1 MRFIFYK
8 RWKREKLICG
18 VSTLSYELDEMPSTV
33 SPIENGEIKK
43 NGITKECAD
52 TAKEIPGNED
62 EEDLTCGYGTYR
74 PKWMQVFNTPQALLV
89 FLSFAG
95 FVQGF
100 IVNGVINVNMS
111 TLERRFGFTSS
122 KSGWIASVY
131 DLAAAPM
138 ALFVTFM
145 GSVGYK
151 QRWLGSGLI
160 ALGVG
165 SFIMALPHF
174 TTDNYYWQKTQ
185 AAVCSNKSMT
195 CNADSEQ
202 SNLKEYLYVFLL
214 GQVFHSVGGSILYT
228 LGVTCLDDVVKP
240 RTTPLY
246 LGIMMFFATLG
257 PALGYIMGGQ
267 FLNIYVDFNTIANPP
282 ATMDSKDPQWVGAW
296 WICFLI
302 SGTLAIIIGPIL
314 LGYAKELPVAKKIR
328 ETRENEAHQ
337 GHKPVELQDPHQ
349 GATLKEL
356 PSMCF
361 SLLRNPSFIFVS
373 FASANE
379 GILLS
384 GISTFLPKFIEN
396 QFSQTASWASMLA
409 GFVGISGAAGGQFLG
424 GYLCKRLGLNVSGK
438 CRLSIVTLCL
448 GLFMSA
454 AFWAKCDKV
463 KFAGI
468 SVPYSESSMALTG
481 TTSSL
486 PLADNPVD
494 ATCNNLCHCNE
505 EYFNPV
511 CGSDGIQYFSSC
523 HAGCMTYNKTGK
535 VYHNC
540 ACISPLNKTA
550 KHEATEGVCP
560 KKTCIYLHIAL
571 FILFFFIITTFLA
584 QTPIIAIILRCVP
597 DNHRTFGVGLAN
609 FISRI
614 FGTLPGPLLFGF
626 AIDKSCMVWKK
637 SSCAE
642 ELSCWIY
649 KDRTLSRNFFI
660 LVVVVRTFSILF
672 MVLANY
678 LYKPPTQKV
687 QTVIGESQAYVNPV
701 ATEGV

>member
-1 MRFIFYK
+1 M
-8 RWKREKLICG
+8 
-18 VSTLSYELDEMPSTV
+18 
-33 SPIENGEIKK
+33 
-43 NGITKECAD
+43 
-52 TAKEIPGNED
+52 
-62 EEDLTCGYGTYR
+62 
-74 PKWMQVFNTPQALLV
+74 
-89 FLSFAG
+89 FLF
-95 FVQGF
+95 
-100 IVNGVINVNMS
+100 
-111 TLERRFGFTSS
+111 
-122 KSGWIASVY
+122 
-131 DLAAAPM
+131 
-138 ALFVTFM
+138 
-145 GSVGYK
+145 
-151 QRWLGSGLI
+151 
-160 ALGVG
+160 
-165 SFIMALPHF
+165 
-174 TTDNYYWQKTQ
+174 
-185 AAVCSNKSMT
+185 
-195 CNADSEQ
+195 
-202 SNLKEYLYVFLL
+202 
-214 GQVFHSVGGSILYT
+214 
-228 LGVTCLDDVVKP
+228 
-240 RTTPLY
+240 
-246 LGIMMFFATLG
+246 
-257 PALGYIMGGQ
+257 
-267 FLNIYVDFNTIANPP
+267 
-282 ATMDSKDPQWVGAW
+282 
-296 WICFLI
+296 
-302 SGTLAIIIGPIL
+302 
-314 LGYAKELPVAKKIR
+314 PVAKKIR

-373 FASANE
+373 LASANE

-424 GYLCKRLGLNVSGK
+424 GYLCKKLGLNVSGK

-535 VYHNC
+535 RLRFFTKNRKEKMHKALLVLRTNIVTRQYHPFSPLFSRRLLSPFSHAAFSPLFSAAFSLPFLTPPSLPFSLCLSLPHSLSSLLSLSLLSSLSPSPLSLSPSLLSLSLLSLSLSPFSHSLSLPSLTLSLSLLSLSLSPYSHSLSLLLSLSLSPSLSLSVSSFSHSLSPSRFFLSLSSRLVSFSLSLFPSRFFLSLSLFPSRFFSLSLSLSSVSFLFSSFLSLSLSSRLFSFSLSLSLFPSRFFSLSLSLSSRLVSFLSLSLRLFPSSFPSRFFLSLSLSLFPSRFFSLSPSLSVFSLYLYSFPANVYHNC

-687 QTVIGESQAYVNPV
+687 QTVIDESQAYINPV
-701 ATEGV
+701 AAEGV